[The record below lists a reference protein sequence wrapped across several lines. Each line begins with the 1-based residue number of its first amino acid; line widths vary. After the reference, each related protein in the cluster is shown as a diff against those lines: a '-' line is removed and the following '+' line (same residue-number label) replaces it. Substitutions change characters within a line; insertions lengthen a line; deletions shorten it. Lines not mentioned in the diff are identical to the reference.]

1 MDNAI
6 LRGLIYLKE
15 NINSFLVNEKLLNDK
30 EEQLKSFV
38 ELVFFYNL
46 LPEPLKEKEIFKFID
61 SFIINKVDTIP
72 FIDLFEEN
80 VNALAGLATIE
91 EYFVL
96 KGKQYYSEYLNK
108 IITQDQLDLHIYR
121 VPFRQL
127 DNKYSLKRA
136 GIRDNLRSFEE
147 LYSKTVIGKK
157 LSPFYYTE
165 NSMYSLTHTI
175 FYLTEMGRLWNLS
188 NIEKSHFLS
197 IIKFLIVD
205 RILENDLDILGELIL
220 CSIFLNLDSELSNLL
235 KYAKE
240 ILLINQK
247 DNGGFPAPKEWSYET
262 NYAEFRNIYH
272 TTIVCIG
279 ALIWC
284 QEKNI

>member
-1 MDNAI
+1 MDYAI
-6 LRGLIYLKE
+6 LKGLLYLKE
-15 NINSFLVNEKLLNDK
+15 NINNFLVNDKLLNDK
-30 EEQLKSFV
+30 EDQLKSFV

-46 LPEPLKEKEIFKFID
+46 LPESIKEKEIFNFID
-61 SFIINKVDTIP
+61 SFITNKVETIP
-72 FIDLFEEN
+72 FINLFEEN
-80 VNALAGLATIE
+80 INALAGLATIE

-96 KGKQYYSEYLNK
+96 NGKQYFSEYLNK
-108 IITQDQLDLHIYR
+108 IITQDKLDLHMNR
-121 VPFRQL
+121 VPYRQL

-136 GIRDNLRSFEE
+136 GIKDNLPSFDE
-147 LYSKTVIGKK
+147 LYSKTVLGKK
-157 LSPFYYTE
+157 LSPFYYSE

-175 FYLTEMGRLWNLS
+175 FYITEMGREWNLS
-188 NIEKSHFLS
+188 NTEKSDIVS
-197 IIKFLIVD
+197 TIRFLIVD

-220 CSIFLNLDSELSNLL
+220 CVIFLNLDSELSKLL

-247 DNGGFPAPKEWSYET
+247 DNGGFPAPKEWGYESK
-262 NYAEFRNIYH
+262 YAEFRNIYH
-272 TTIVCIG
+272 TTIVCLG